1 MDFQDGGRLPSRAW
15 LGGRLLVLYKRSREF
30 ACVFGLSEL
39 QFLGFQGWAVI
50 ATATGI
56 VGREFASVVR
66 EFTRVQESLRAF
78 SDCLNC
84 SSRDFSDGL

>member
-39 QFLGFQGWAVI
+39 QFSGLEGGLQLLPAKAWSDESL
-50 ATATGI
+50 
-56 VGREFASVVR
+56 REFACV
-66 EFTRVQESLRAF
+66 F
-78 SDCLNC
+78 
-84 SSRDFSDGL
+84 